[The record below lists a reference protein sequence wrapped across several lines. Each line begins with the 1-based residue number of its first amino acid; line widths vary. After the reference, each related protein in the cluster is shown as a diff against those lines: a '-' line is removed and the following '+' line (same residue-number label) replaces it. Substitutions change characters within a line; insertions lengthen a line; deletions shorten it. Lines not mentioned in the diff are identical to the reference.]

1 MLNFKNDDEYLKA
14 KKFSDFLVL
23 TNLLNGREEPG
34 LRL

>member
-1 MLNFKNDDEYLKA
+1 MLNFKNDEYLKV

-23 TNLLNGREEPG
+23 TNLLNGREETG

>member
-1 MLNFKNDDEYLKA
+1 MLNFKNDEYLKV

-23 TNLLNGREEPG
+23 TNLLNAREEPG